1 MYYYAAPPRSCCLD
15 GSMPAAACMSGAGW
29 PVSVCLYSVLRT
41 SSPFHTGGHHAVTLR
56 NAGGFGPSPA
66 NSQQAQ
72 PFHSQPPTQP
82 SDTPSPMGG
91 ESVSICPRP
100 GHMRTVWALRVAGRL
115 RFPSPISHALPSL
128 DAASTDRTGA
138 RHPSP
143 RVSAP
148 CDGSCPVLAG
158 MPWGG
163 IKIGSGMPRPCLI
176 RPRPHC
182 AG

>member
-1 MYYYAAPPRSCCLD
+1 MTRGTKYVLLRRAPPELLSRWIDASSRLHVWRWLACVCL
-15 GSMPAAACMSGAGW
+15 
-29 PVSVCLYSVLRT
+29 SVTILYSVLPRH
-41 SSPFHTGGHHAVTLR
+41 SIRAGIMQSLR

-115 RFPSPISHALPSL
+115 RFPSPISHALPRSMQQAPTGQGHDTQARGSL
-128 DAASTDRTGA
+128 RLVTAVA
-138 RHPSP
+138 RSWQG
-143 RVSAP
+143 RR
-148 CDGSCPVLAG
+148 GEG
-158 MPWGG
+158 
-163 IKIGSGMPRPCLI
+163 
-176 RPRPHC
+176 
-182 AG
+182 

>member
-1 MYYYAAPPRSCCLD
+1 MDRCQQPPACL
-15 GSMPAAACMSGAGW
+15 ALAGLCL
-29 PVSVCLYSVLRT
+29 SVCNYSVLRT

-56 NAGGFGPSPA
+56 NAGGFGPSRA

-115 RFPSPISHALPSL
+115 RFPSPISHALPRSMQQAPTGQGHDTQARGSL
-128 DAASTDRTGA
+128 RLVTAVA
-138 RHPSP
+138 RSWQG
-143 RVSAP
+143 RR
-148 CDGSCPVLAG
+148 GEG
-158 MPWGG
+158 
-163 IKIGSGMPRPCLI
+163 
-176 RPRPHC
+176 
-182 AG
+182 

>member
-1 MYYYAAPPRSCCLD
+1 MDRCQQPPACL
-15 GSMPAAACMSGAGW
+15 ALAGLCL
-29 PVSVCLYSVLRT
+29 SVCNYSVLRT

-56 NAGGFGPSPA
+56 NAGGFGPSRA

-91 ESVSICPRP
+91 ESVIDLPQARAHADCVGSP
-100 GHMRTVWALRVAGRL
+100 GRGETA
-115 RFPSPISHALPSL
+115 FPISHLPCSPSL

-163 IKIGSGMPRPCLI
+163 IKIGSGMPCLI